1 MMLMGNSS
9 GAQRDNQQDTPEWQ
23 TLAEVGHS
31 SALAREQSCWHCD
44 DVLSS
49 MRQQRHD
56 LKPLSRSRHNLEKAP
71 QRGLQKE
78 GYHSFAIACDQF
90 MRTSET

>member
-1 MMLMGNSS
+1 MMLMRNSV
-9 GAQRDNQQDTPEWQ
+9 GARLDNQQDTPEWQ
-23 TLAEVGHS
+23 TFVQVGHF
-31 SALAREQSCWHCD
+31 SALAPEHSCRRCD
-44 DVLSS
+44 VVLSS
-49 MRQQRHD
+49 MRQRRHD
-56 LKPLSRSRHNLEKAP
+56 LKLPFRSRHNLKTP